1 MGSYLSK
8 NENFTYEWSNIIW
21 LKKQLWAWILL
32 GIFIMSVFFYIAK
45 GLIVFIGG
53 IFLGIYLYNIYG
65 KDKGDKGDTT
75 SAKVLNSTLG
85 LMKKGVNSIM
95 GNQLG
100 DYSPVKENFN
110 NFTKNTSIFNSFFKK
125 QLYSTYR

>member
-1 MGSYLSK
+1 MGSYLLTNSS
-8 NENFTYEWSNIIW
+8 NQWSNIIW

-53 IFLGIYLYNIYG
+53 TFLGIYLYNIYG
-65 KDKGDKGDTT
+65 KDKRDKEDTT

-85 LMKKGVNSIM
+85 LMKTGVNSIM
-95 GNQLG
+95 NNQTG

-110 NFTKNTSIFNSFFKK
+110 NFTNTNKWY
-125 QLYSTYR
+125 LPTR